1 MKNSVTLSHAR
12 VIYRMKHYRIRPFS
26 TWGEKRAPLSATKV
40 RANQVCN
47 TEFTTQKHNLSAPT
61 TSLSGGLR
69 KTSAQCRRATIE
81 SLSSPILKAA
91 TTNCEKC
98 IFSSFFLLSLAFR
111 STFCTTKTRHRD
123 SFKGHREI
131 KRKSLCLADVTPTN
145 HRDAQHLYVQLKLN
159 NMTKQKTMIEELK
172 YRIARY
178 RSMGNGV
185 MCQSLNN
192 QLRALKAEQ

>member
-1 MKNSVTLSHAR
+1 MLDFFDPFHPVSTALRMGCTDSLHQTRKLVNSDFQS
-12 VIYRMKHYRIRPFS
+12 RPNAS
-26 TWGEKRAPLSATKV
+26 LKV
-40 RANQVCN
+40 H
-47 TEFTTQKHNLSAPT
+47 FL
-61 TSLSGGLR
+61 
-69 KTSAQCRRATIE
+69 
-81 SLSSPILKAA
+81 
-91 TTNCEKC
+91 
-98 IFSSFFLLSLAFR
+98 FFFLVFR
-111 STFCTTKTRHRD
+111 RLRLYLCTTKTRHRD

-131 KRKSLCLADVTPTN
+131 KRKSLCLADVTLTN
-145 HRDAQHLYVQLKLN
+145 HRDALHLYVQLKLN

>member
-1 MKNSVTLSHAR
+1 MFAIQSLQRKKTQL
-12 VIYRMKHYRIRPFS
+12 ID
-26 TWGEKRAPLSATKV
+26 T
-40 RANQVCN
+40 CN
-47 TEFTTQKHNLSAPT
+47 P
-61 TSLSGGLR
+61 LSGGLR
-69 KTSAQCRRATIE
+69 KTSAQHYRATIE

-98 IFSSFFLLSLAFR
+98 IFLVFFSLPFLAFR
-111 STFCTTKTRHRD
+111 STFALRKRDTGD

-131 KRKSLCLADVTPTN
+131 KRKSLCLADVTLTN
-145 HRDAQHLYVQLKLN
+145 HRDALHLYVQLKLN

-192 QLRALKAEQ
+192 QLRALKGRAVSGRPLDLSLPKRGSRVRQ